1 MEKINWKIPPRRQCQ
16 LLLLS
21 SLIPYSCSKLRLFNG
36 TIRILQPENTK
47 QLEKIPSPLSYGT
60 RLYCKHSDNV
70 RFRTLSSSFPGV
82 IFTYFAPFPLSSHYM
97 LIFPFSYA
105 VVYRSY
111 L

>member
-1 MEKINWKIPPRRQCQ
+1 MEV
-16 LLLLS
+16 
-21 SLIPYSCSKLRLFNG
+21 
-36 TIRILQPENTK
+36 
-47 QLEKIPSPLSYGT
+47 
-60 RLYCKHSDNV
+60 CKHSDNV

-97 LIFPFSYA
+97 IIFSYSYA